1 MAEWE
6 PDTEAEELRE
16 KMEAVGELEE
26 EALSVKLNDRVALR
40 DMVGDTVD
48 VCVPVGVEDCV
59 MKRLVAVLVG
69 VGLSVKLY
77 ERVALRVP
85 VDVTVTVGDDVVEG
99 VLVRTSD
106 QEYE

>member
-1 MAEWE
+1 MKKMVAE
-6 PDTEAEELRE
+6 
-16 KMEAVGELEE
+16 
-26 EALSVKLNDRVALR
+26 
-40 DMVGDTVD
+40 
-48 VCVPVGVEDCV
+48 
-59 MKRLVAVLVG
+59 LVG

>member
-48 VCVPVGVEDCV
+48 VCVPVGVED
-59 MKRLVAVLVG
+59 
-69 VGLSVKLY
+69 
-77 ERVALRVP
+77 
-85 VDVTVTVGDDVVEG
+85 
-99 VLVRTSD
+99 
-106 QEYE
+106 